1 MNMRKK
7 IQGLEFAINCR
18 KRQSAPFPECEGCI
32 QIAVLNP
39 LCPCCQQGDSS
50 CRMLQPGFGA
60 AVLNGQGSS
69 GDPKPWEILLATF
82 LHKAAPHMVLLVP
95 IAPLETAFLEVS
107 MVVSV
112 NHYIKNIKHLMQCI
126 L

>member
-82 LHKAAPHMVLLVP
+82 LHKAAPTWFYLCLLP
-95 IAPLETAFLEVS
+95 PWKLLSWKFPWS
-107 MVVSV
+107 F
-112 NHYIKNIKHLMQCI
+112 Q
-126 L
+126 